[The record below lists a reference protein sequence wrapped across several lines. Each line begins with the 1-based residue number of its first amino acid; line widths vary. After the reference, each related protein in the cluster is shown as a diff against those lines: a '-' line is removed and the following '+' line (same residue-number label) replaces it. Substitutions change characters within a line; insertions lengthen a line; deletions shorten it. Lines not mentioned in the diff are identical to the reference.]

1 MFLTNNK
8 YNIVRI
14 GDFATKANTKINYC
28 LFSIGLC
35 LDDYIMNN
43 SIDCFIESHRYC
55 LSFEAL

>member
-35 LDDYIMNN
+35 LDDYITNN
-43 SIDCFIESHRYC
+43 SIDCFMDIKLFYINMDIY
-55 LSFEAL
+55 